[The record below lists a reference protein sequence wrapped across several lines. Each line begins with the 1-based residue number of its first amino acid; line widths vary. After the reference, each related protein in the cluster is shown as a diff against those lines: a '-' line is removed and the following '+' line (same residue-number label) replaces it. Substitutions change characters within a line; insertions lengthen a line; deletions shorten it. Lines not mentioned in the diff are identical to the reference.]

1 MEYLGIMSTNHEAS
15 SLRSMTGFAR
25 ASASGGDVDVDV
37 EIRSVNSRFLEV
49 AVKAPRC
56 FSTVERDVKS
66 ILQKIHRRG
75 RIEVSV
81 SRRARANDSETEQ
94 NWSEVDQ
101 AVSSYTAACKRY
113 GVRGDTLGEFL
124 ANLVLRQDIAPAER
138 QLADESELALL
149 VDVINEAS
157 QQLACAR
164 QAEGKGLYEDI
175 SSRVGTLRRIR
186 DQIGS
191 AMSGASERLRDR
203 MRERLRLL
211 TDEVTVDPV
220 RLAEEVALLA
230 DRVDVAEELSRL
242 EIHLGQFSSTLL
254 GHVDGVGRKLDFLTQ
269 EIGRELNTIG
279 SKAQDALVQGLVV
292 DAKTELERIREQVQN
307 VE

>member
-1 MEYLGIMSTNHEAS
+1 MTHEAL

-49 AVKAPRC
+49 SVKAPRC
-56 FSTVERDVKS
+56 FSAVERDVKG

-81 SRRARANDSETEQ
+81 TRRMRATYSETGQ
-94 NWSEVDQ
+94 DWGDVYRDVHTY
-101 AVSSYTAACKRY
+101 AGACKRY
-113 GVRGDTLGEFL
+113 GVRGDTLGGFL
-124 ANLVLRQDIAPAER
+124 ANLVLRQDLAPTEQ

-149 VDVINEAS
+149 VSVINEAS
-157 QQLACAR
+157 QELARAR

-175 SSRVGTLRRIR
+175 SSRIGTLRRVR

-203 MRERLRLL
+203 MRERLKLL
-211 TDEVTVDPV
+211 TEEVTIDPV

-254 GHVDGVGRKLDFLTQ
+254 GHADGVGRKLDFLTQ

-279 SKAQDALVQGLVV
+279 SKAQDAVVQGLVV
-292 DAKTELERIREQVQN
+292 DAKAELERIREQVQN